1 MADIR
6 SLDVALLRAF
16 DALMRERSVSRAA
29 MRLHLSQPATSA
41 LLARLR
47 GVFGDP
53 LFVRTAAGVAPTAR
67 AEALAEPVRRL
78 LADLQGL
85 LASARSFDAPHAQRI
100 FHLASTDYVA
110 ATLLGPLAARL
121 GRHASGVQLA
131 VVSPDTA
138 TLVARLSAAEVD
150 AALLVRGRAP
160 RGLRSTPLF
169 DEDFVFAVA
178 KDHPLARKRKLGA
191 ADVAAAPQVYI
202 SPRDASFSGQA
213 DQALRAMGLARF
225 VRLSVPSFAA
235 AVDVIEHS
243 DLAAI
248 LPRRVAAAAACRVA
262 SRPLPFVMSGFAMEW
277 VTHPRAEND
286 AAIAWLRD
294 EVLAAWNA
302 LRTTTRKI
310 DAT

>member
-1 MADIR
+1 
-6 SLDVALLRAF
+6 L
-16 DALMRERSVSRAA
+16 AA
-29 MRLHLSQPATSA
+29 QPAALSALSADLQA
-41 LLARLR
+41 LLASPR
-47 GVFGDP
+47 G
-53 LFVRTAAGVAPTAR
+53 
-67 AEALAEPVRRL
+67 
-78 LADLQGL
+78 
-85 LASARSFDAPHAQRI
+85 FDAMHAERV
-100 FHLASTDYVA
+100 FPLASTDYVA

-121 GRHASGVQLA
+121 GAQASSVQLA
-131 VVSPDTA
+131 VVSPDSA
-138 TLVARLSAAEVD
+138 TLLARLTAAEID

-178 KDHPLARKRKLGA
+178 KDHPLARKRRLGA

-202 SPRDASFSGQA
+202 SPRDASFTGQA
-213 DQALRAMGLARF
+213 DQALRAQGLTRF

-262 SRPLPFVMSGFAMEW
+262 SRPLPFVMSGFTMEW
-277 VTHPRAEND
+277 VTHPRADND

-294 EVLAAWNA
+294 EVLAAWNG
-302 LRTTTRKI
+302 LRSL
-310 DAT
+310 